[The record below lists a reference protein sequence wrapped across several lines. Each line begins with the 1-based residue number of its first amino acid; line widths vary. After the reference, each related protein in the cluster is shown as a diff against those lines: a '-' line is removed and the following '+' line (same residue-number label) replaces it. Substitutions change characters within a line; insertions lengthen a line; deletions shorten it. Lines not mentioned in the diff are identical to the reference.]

1 MTAEPVP
8 VSGPVLAIAPAAVPA
23 AAPVPAAGEHGGDG
37 ALLAAALGVDRSEV
51 LDLSA
56 SLNPVAPKLDA
67 ILSSHLG
74 AVGRYP
80 NPSAATE
87 ALAACLEVDPDLVVL
102 TNGGAE
108 AIALVAA
115 ERPLGWVDEPDF
127 SLYRR
132 HLGKLT
138 PGGLRWRSNPHN
150 PSGILAQADE
160 QAGVWD
166 EAFWALATGTW
177 TRGDTK
183 RGAVVVG
190 SLTKLFAC
198 PGLRVGYV
206 ICPDHDLATRIRG
219 RQPAWSVNGLA
230 AEALPEILAGARL
243 AEWSDQVARLRDRL
257 ATMLREAGFDPE
269 PSNANWLVVHAP
281 GLRSQLAR
289 FAISVRDCASF
300 AMPGYVRIAVPDTAG
315 LERLRQALEEMQQ

>member
-1 MTAEPVP
+1 MRAEPVP
-8 VSGPVLAIAPAAVPA
+8 VPTPVPA
-23 AAPVPAAGEHGGDG
+23 PPTAILPAAGEHGGDG
-37 ALLAAALGVDRSEV
+37 ALLAAALGVDPREV

-74 AVGRYP
+74 AIGRYP
-80 NPSAATE
+80 NPAAATK
-87 ALAACLEVDPDLVVL
+87 ALAACLEMDPDLVVL

-132 HLGKLT
+132 HLGNLT
-138 PGGLRWRSNPHN
+138 PGGIRWRSNPHN
-150 PSGILAQADE
+150 PSGLLAKTDE
-160 QAGVWD
+160 HAGVWD

-177 TRGDTK
+177 TRGDAK

-219 RQPAWSVNGLA
+219 RQPAWSLNGLA
-230 AEALPEILAGARL
+230 ADALPDILAGARL
-243 AEWSDQVARLRDRL
+243 GEWSEQVAHLRHRL
-257 ATMLREAGFDPE
+257 ATILREAGFEPE

-281 GLRSQLAR
+281 DLRTRLAR
-289 FAISVRDCASF
+289 SAISVRDCTSF

-315 LERLRQALEEMQQ
+315 LERLREALEETQR